1 MNKDTNLTQETVS
14 NENGEYTLT
23 NLQPGTYDVK
33 VGLQGFREF
42 VKTNVPVTAGQ
53 ISRVEA
59 KLEIGALTET
69 VTVESAAQLLQ
80 TDKSDLHTELKSKEI
95 INLPLESVPELS
107 ER

>member
-23 NLQPGTYDVK
+23 NLQPGRYDVK

-42 VKTNVPVTAGQ
+42 VRTNVPVTAGQ

-59 KLEIGALTET
+59 KLEIG
-69 VTVESAAQLLQ
+69 
-80 TDKSDLHTELKSKEI
+80 
-95 INLPLESVPELS
+95 SVS
-107 ER
+107 GDGHG